1 MLELV
6 FSFPMTQCMGTL
18 FHPPAVQAS
27 LAAALERAETADR
40 LLAETKGEVQHL
52 KEKVDLLTEQAEEE
66 KHERA
71 AQAVQ
76 LEDVRVQLQVHM
88 LSFQQ

>member
-1 MLELV
+1 MWSYSILL
-6 FSFPMTQCMGTL
+6 
-18 FHPPAVQAS
+18 PAVQAS
-27 LAAALERAETADR
+27 LADAMERGETADR

-52 KEKVDLLTEQAEEE
+52 KEQVDLLSVQAEEE
-66 KHERA
+66 GRQRA

-76 LEDVRVQLQVHM
+76 LEDVRWQLKVHM